1 MNDFLPIFVPLFVAL
16 DPIGLVPVFLGLTE
30 GHGRPARRRIIWV
43 SAGTAALVGVGFV
56 LLGRWVFELLG
67 VKMCDF
73 QVAGGALLLLIAM
86 LDVLTGFRPRAA
98 QPLEMVGP
106 VPLGTPLMA
115 GPATLTTLLVLVQS
129 YGLALSL
136 TAFLATLALTVGV
149 LLAANTLTRW
159 LGQAGLRVL
168 TKVAALVLAAY
179 AVMLVREGVTAMVA
193 QVPPH

>member
-1 MNDFLPIFVPLFVAL
+1 MSGFLPVFVPLFVAL
-16 DPIGLVPVFLGLTE
+16 DPIALVPVFLGLTE
-30 GHGRPARRRIIWV
+30 GQGRPARRRIIWV
-43 SAGTAALVGVGFV
+43 SAGTAGLVGVSFV

-67 VKMCDF
+67 VRMCDF

-86 LDVLTGFRPRAA
+86 LDILTDFRPRAA
-98 QPLEMVGP
+98 QPLEAVGP

-129 YGLALSL
+129 HGLGLPLA
-136 TAFLATLALTVGV
+136 AFLATLALTVGA

-179 AVMLVREGVTAMVA
+179 AVMLVRQGVTAMVA
-193 QVPPH
+193 QAPPH